1 MTLQRFLRLLTR
13 YDLGANNRGICVETE
28 SVTGMPA
35 DLSRVHIQQMDG
47 RKLRCQAG
55 RHVIITDRKTA
66 DGGTDAG
73 CTSGELL
80 LVCVGSCA
88 AGSTRRC
95 LQEHGLPF
103 DDLAVDVGLKPAAS
117 AGSRDVIVIE
127 VFVSAD
133 IPKHNMTLI
142 ENAALSGGVASRL
155 ALGSEIEVLVHQV
168 GAGGEER
175 DDQDVE

>member
-1 MTLQRFLRLLTR
+1 
-13 YDLGANNRGICVETE
+13 
-28 SVTGMPA
+28 
-35 DLSRVHIQQMDG
+35 MDG
-47 RKLRCQAG
+47 RKLRCSVGQ
-55 RHVIITDRKTA
+55 HVIITDRKAA

-80 LVCVGSCA
+80 LVSIGSCA
-88 AGSTRRC
+88 AGSTRRY
-95 LQEHGLPF
+95 LQERGLPF
-103 DDLAVDVGLKPAAS
+103 DGFAVNVGLKPAAS

-133 IPKHNMTLI
+133 IPKHDMTPI

-155 ALGSEIEVLVHQV
+155 ALGSEIDVLVHQV
-168 GAGGEER
+168 EPGGEER